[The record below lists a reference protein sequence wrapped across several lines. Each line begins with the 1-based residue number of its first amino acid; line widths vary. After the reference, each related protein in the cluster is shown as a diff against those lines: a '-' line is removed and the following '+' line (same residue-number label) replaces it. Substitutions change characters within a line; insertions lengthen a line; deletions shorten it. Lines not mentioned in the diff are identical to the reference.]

1 MAPKARQKEKTRRAF
16 RAYFD
21 LIDTADWL
29 KNELRGQLESFDVTY
44 SGLRVLEML
53 YREGR
58 MAMGDV
64 ARARQC
70 NRQNMDVIVTRL
82 EERGWVRRALFRLP
96 PVEIKES
103 LIPRARRGQP
113 RLGRRIAVVKLT
125 PAGEKFVGNILP
137 RHAKV
142 VKAFMRALMGREQLS
157 LSRLCNKLRERD
169 VLKFVS
175 EMTHEDV
182 EDED

>member
-1 MAPKARQKEKTRRAF
+1 M
-16 RAYFD
+16 
-21 LIDTADWL
+21 
-29 KNELRGQLESFDVTY
+29 TY

-70 NRQNMDVIVTRL
+70 NRQNLDVIVARL
-82 EERGWVRRALFRLP
+82 EERGWVRRTLYRLP

-103 LIPRARRGQP
+103 LIPRARRGVP
-113 RLGRRIAVVKLT
+113 RLGRRIAVVSLT

-142 VKAFMRALMGREQLS
+142 VKAFMRALMGREQKS
-157 LSRLCNKLRERD
+157 LSRLCRKLRERD

-182 EDED
+182 EEEA